1 MARSTVKGSPA
12 QSRLPASGP
21 RSRGAEVLLGLLG
34 LVGVVLLVGGVPWLL
49 VQAFGSPW
57 PDETPTTDW
66 LTDQVGTETVLTL
79 LSLVVWLAWL
89 HFVVCLAVEAVAEV
103 RGRGLSP
110 RVPGGGVG
118 TQALAHR
125 LVALVLLLVGAGAA
139 TLPTASALAADAPQ
153 QAVGTVQADER
164 RASDRDRD
172 DSGAQRVSGAAA
184 TGTGVAAGTVQAAA
198 AAQTR
203 DAQAVLYYQVQ
214 PPDGRNYDTLW
225 DIANR
230 YLGSGMR
237 YKELAELNR
246 GVLQPD
252 GTRMTNPDLIYPGQ
266 VLRLPADAQGSGL
279 LVADPA
285 KPGVA
290 PETVEPVGALEA
302 PPPGGGRTEQVA
314 DPREPDRA
322 DTPTTTAGAGSVA
335 ADGGFDLPDQLA
347 PVFGAAGGL
356 LTAGLLAALR
366 RRRGWDRGPRGG
378 GGLPLDS
385 ELALRAEADGQTAAL
400 LDRSLR
406 AWTARTQPGEVP
418 APAQCA
424 ISPGGIAVSFAATP
438 DGDAPSPWQS
448 EREGRVWTVRRE
460 AARRL
465 PSDAGSLSPLPGLV
479 TVGRR
484 DDGSLLLVDLESVPG
499 IVALGGDNA
508 VARDVA
514 VSWAVELATH
524 AWADRRRVTMV
535 GFADDLEPL
544 AVDAVRRVDD
554 LDRALDQIEGTC
566 RHQRH
571 ACASLGAGSV
581 RTGRA
586 LQPDARLWTSQL
598 LVLSGV
604 PDAERLARVQAV
616 AADPYQAVAV
626 VMVGDHQEAA
636 TRVVA
641 STEGRL
647 WCGPLGIDVQA
658 QRLTVDASRGLVDL
672 FSAAAT
678 TDVSGGPSDPHD
690 PLAGVVGSRLD
701 PDVLDL
707 TARQPVEIGVL
718 GPVAVD
724 ADGPVDEGRRDL
736 LTEVVLHVA
745 AHPDGVHPEVLT
757 SAVWPRGV
765 DEQVRDATLAKTQEW
780 LGSADG
786 GQRLALV
793 DGRWTLGRQGVR
805 FDWDVFRALVNAA
818 ADHERT
824 GAGDPVP
831 ALDRAL
837 DLVRGDAWSDLPTRR
852 YAWLAHT
859 GLESDARVL
868 VVAVARRLAAL
879 SRERGD
885 GDGAWRA
892 LERGQLMVPAA
903 EELWQDKL
911 RLAAAGGDRAAL
923 VAVVDDMDA
932 TLARHGSPLGP
943 GPTTDALVEELL
955 PGHRRRAA

>member
-1 MARSTVKGSPA
+1 MARSAASRQPA
-12 QSRLPASGP
+12 PTRLPAGGP
-21 RSRGAEVLLGLLG
+21 PSRAAEILLGLLA
-34 LVGVVLLVGGVPWLL
+34 LVGVVALVFGVPWLL
-49 VQAFGSPW
+49 VRAFDPPW
-57 PDETPTTDW
+57 PSEAPTTSW
-66 LTDQVGTETVLTL
+66 LTEQVDADTVLTL
-79 LSLVVWLAWL
+79 LSVVVWLAWL
-89 HFVVCLAVEAVAEV
+89 HFVVCLVVEAVAEI

-118 TQALAHR
+118 TQALARR

-139 TLPTASALAADAPQ
+139 TLPTAAALAAEAPQ
-153 QAVGTVQADER
+153 QSVASVQREGQRDTRYDTR
-164 RASDRDRD
+164 RDRDRQAD
-172 DSGAQRVSGAAA
+172 ADIRASGS
-184 TGTGVAAGTVQAAA
+184 VQAAA
-198 AAQTR
+198 AMQAD
-203 DAQAVLYYQVQ
+203 DAQSVLFYQVK

-230 YLGSGMR
+230 YLGSGLR
-237 YKELAELNR
+237 YKELVELNR

-252 GTRMTNPDLIYPGQ
+252 GSRMTNPDLIYPGQ
-266 VLRLPADAQGSGL
+266 VIRMPADAQGAGL
-279 LVADPA
+279 LVADPTR
-285 KPGVA
+285 PGIAPDVA
-290 PETVEPVGALEA
+290 QPDVAQPVGALDVA
-302 PPPGGGRTEQVA
+302 PPAGGSIQQVGDRRGS
-314 DPREPDRA
+314 DPAEGP
-322 DTPTTTAGAGSVA
+322 PTTTTTTTDAGAGAV
-335 ADGGFDLPDQLA
+335 DGGFDLPDQLA

-385 ELALRAEADGQTAAL
+385 ELALRAEADGPTAAL

-406 AWTARTQPGEVP
+406 TWTGDGRRGELP

-424 ISPGGIAVSFAATP
+424 VSPGGIAVSFASTP
-438 DGDAPSPWQS
+438 DGEAPRPWQT
-448 EREGRVWTVRRE
+448 ERAGRVWTLRRE

-465 PSDAGSLSPLPGLV
+465 PNDPGTLSPLPGLV
-479 TVGRR
+479 TAGRR

-499 IVALGGDNA
+499 VVALGGDNA

-514 VSWAVELATH
+514 VSWALELATH

-535 GFADDLEPL
+535 GFADDLEPV
-544 AVDAVRRVDD
+544 AVDTVRRVDD
-554 LDRALDQIEGTC
+554 LDRALEQLEGTC
-566 RHQRH
+566 RHQRQ
-571 ACASLGAGSV
+571 ACAELGAGSV

-586 LQPDARLWTSQL
+586 LRPDPRLWTSHL

-604 PDAERLARVQAV
+604 PDAERLSRVQAV
-616 AADPYQAVAV
+616 ASDPHQGVSV

-636 TRVVA
+636 ARVVA

-678 TDVSGGPSDPHD
+678 TDLSGGPSDPLD
-690 PLAGVVGSRLD
+690 PLSGLSAGLLD
-701 PDVLDL
+701 PEVLDL
-707 TARQPVEIGVL
+707 STRQPVEIGVL

-745 AHPDGVHPEVLT
+745 AHPDGVHPQVLA

-765 DEQVRDATLAKTQEW
+765 DDEVRDATLAKAREW
-780 LGSADG
+780 LGRSDDG
-786 GQRLALV
+786 SDRLALA
-793 DGRWTLGRQGVR
+793 DGRWVLGRQGVR

-818 ADHERT
+818 SAP
-824 GAGDPVP
+824 GADPVP
-831 ALDRAL
+831 PLDQALG
-837 DLVRGDAWSDLPTRR
+837 LVRGEAWDDLPAHR
-852 YAWLAHT
+852 YAWLAHS
-859 GLESDARVL
+859 LEVDVRL
-868 VVAVARRLAAL
+868 VVVATARRLAAVC
-879 SRERGD
+879 RERGD
-885 GDGAWRA
+885 LDGAWRA
-892 LERGQLMVPAA
+892 LSRGQVMVPAA

-923 VAVVDDMDA
+923 VEVVDDMDDV
-932 TLARHGSPLGP
+932 LARHGSPLGAS
-943 GPTTDALVEELL
+943 PTTDALVGELL